1 MFGSNGV
8 EVSKSTVAFVVV
20 FLDIIGSIFLF
31 LLFSFLKKMQD
42 VTTQE
47 IDDSELTAKDFAVEI
62 RGLPPHDNVREFKA
76 ALWLFI
82 ESITEKS
89 PDELNPIT

>member
-1 MFGSNGV
+1 
-8 EVSKSTVAFVVV
+8 
-20 FLDIIGSIFLF
+20 
-31 LLFSFLKKMQD
+31 MQD

-47 IDDSELTAKDFAVEI
+47 IAELTAKDFAVEI

-89 PDELNPIT
+89 PDELNPITQIIDSNNNLMNITFGLSDYGKMDFFMQIEDIY